1 MMITGILSD
10 NHARTLLTSHARY
23 SHRMPTA
30 TVRPMLKGK
39 VPKLLKRLAVN
50 DTNLPLGAPP
60 GGPGTP
66 RRARALRERGIRRL
80 PRDPPRHADH
90 ALPSGASATPE
101 DD

>member
-1 MMITGILSD
+1 MITGILSD

-50 DTNLPLGAPP
+50 DTNLRLVFGMDRETLFRQLAKNLGYQLE
-60 GGPGTP
+60 G
-66 RRARALRERGIRRL
+66 
-80 PRDPPRHADH
+80 
-90 ALPSGASATPE
+90 
-101 DD
+101 